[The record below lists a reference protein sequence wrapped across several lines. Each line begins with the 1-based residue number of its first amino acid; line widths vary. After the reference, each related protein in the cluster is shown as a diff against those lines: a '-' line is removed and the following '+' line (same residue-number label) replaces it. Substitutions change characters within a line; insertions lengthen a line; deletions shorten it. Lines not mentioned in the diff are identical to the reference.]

1 MIFKE
6 NEFDPWPKK
15 RQSHPYFIWGGESI
29 LWRWRFGIGVLS
41 HDPAS
46 SHHQLPN
53 SHMYLWYSVSTF
65 HCSCCLSSLGT
76 WFWVKYSLSW
86 GGNVSRVWADQLWG
100 VWSCIFLRR
109 FTLQLPACCP
119 ESAKEWIKKLFPSQ
133 QHSHNAIFMTGIPRH
148 PVYMLFR
155 LSLTGCSR
163 EFQHTKAHAQLKY
176 HNFYRFETLLLNVFI

>member
-1 MIFKE
+1 MNLTLGQKNANHTPILFG
-6 NEFDPWPKK
+6 
-15 RQSHPYFIWGGESI
+15 GGESI

-46 SHHQLPN
+46 SHHQPPN

-76 WFWVKYSLSW
+76 WFWVKYSLSC

-100 VWSCIFLRR
+100 VCSCIFLSR

-119 ESAKEWIKKLFPSQ
+119 ESAKVWIKKLFPSQ

-148 PVYMLFR
+148 TQSICYLGYHWLDVPGNFNTRKLML
-155 LSLTGCSR
+155 
-163 EFQHTKAHAQLKY
+163 
-176 HNFYRFETLLLNVFI
+176 N